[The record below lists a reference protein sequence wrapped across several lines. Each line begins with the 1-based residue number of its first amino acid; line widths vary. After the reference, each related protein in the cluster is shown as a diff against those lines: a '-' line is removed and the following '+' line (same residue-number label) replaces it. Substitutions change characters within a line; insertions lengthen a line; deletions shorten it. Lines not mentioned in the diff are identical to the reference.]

1 MGCISY
7 WRGWSQFCSTHRQ
20 HSDIVQASLA
30 ASLWKTLGGVNV
42 IVKVV
47 LSQSWLYRLIEW
59 VWPYLILLP
68 IDVNVAVAVFFWLMS
83 SFKGVQR
90 QRSALSGRGDAQHI
104 EGDRHQSGT
113 ARGDWRKMI
122 EKWKWFWGRLP
133 QKASLMTM
141 FATVDSRSYSWFF
154 KGSQSSSG
162 ILVNTF

>member
-7 WRGWSQFCSTHRQ
+7 WHGWSQFCSTHRQ

-68 IDVNVAVAVFFWLMS
+68 IDVNVAVAVYFLVNVV
-83 SFKGVQR
+83 VQR
-90 QRSALSGRGDAQHI
+90 CSTTAQCPQWTWRCSTHWGGLASKWNYKRWLQ
-104 EGDRHQSGT
+104 ED
-113 ARGDWRKMI
+113 DWKVKVVLRKVAT
-122 EKWKWFWGRLP
+122 EDLP
-133 QKASLMTM
+133 DDDVCDCGLQVV
-141 FATVDSRSYSWFF
+141 F
-154 KGSQSSSG
+154 
-162 ILVNTF
+162 LVS